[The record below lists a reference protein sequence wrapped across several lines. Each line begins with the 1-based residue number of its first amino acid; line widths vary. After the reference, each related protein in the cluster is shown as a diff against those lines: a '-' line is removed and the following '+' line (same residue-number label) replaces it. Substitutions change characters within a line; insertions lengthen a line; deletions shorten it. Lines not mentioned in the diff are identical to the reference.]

1 MLEDAAKLKREWAC
15 LWRPFLFLL
24 IFRSTT
30 QIGRIAEVPGAS
42 NIWRYKTR
50 SARPFSMHSG
60 NCAAKDRVR
69 FPCGRAKPQGPG
81 FWLQDTLE
89 CFYPTIECAGGR
101 ILVVQPGALV

>member
-15 LWRPFLFLL
+15 LRGPFLFLL
-24 IFRSTT
+24 IFRSTM

-50 SARPFSMHSG
+50 SSRPFSMHSG
-60 NCAAKDRVR
+60 NCAATVLRRIEYDSRV
-69 FPCGRAKPQGPG
+69 AALNYQVPG

-89 CFYPTIECAGGR
+89 CFYPTIERVG
-101 ILVVQPGALV
+101 